1 MTFTFP
7 HFGSLTYVFEILLR
21 ELGRNDLLLPKKP
34 SKKTSELGSRYS
46 PEFVCTPFKLTLG
59 TFIEMLDMGAD
70 ELGIG
75 GGNMYCRFGLYWPV
89 QRLILEDL
97 GYDFKY
103 SPIPIYDK
111 PLNIVKSLQAISNDL
126 TVWEA
131 IQALRTTWIK
141 TRHIE
146 LVDKFHFKYRTLEL
160 EKGLAD
166 RLADETHRKIVEIE
180 KLGELRKYSK
190 KLPKLFANNIETDK
204 EKEKDAIRI
213 GVCGEIYVALEPA
226 LNLDVHR
233 KLNEL
238 GVITKNCVSLGM
250 LIDFGRKINP
260 FKTLPYKKA
269 RKVAKP
275 YIGQR
280 CGGEAQENIGDIIL
294 YKRKKW
300 EGLVHLYPFT
310 CMPEIIT
317 RSIAPQVS
325 KEYEMPFLSLVVDEH
340 TAEAGFQT
348 RLEAFVDLLR
358 RKKQKIASS

>member
-1 MTFTFP
+1 MPFTYP

-21 ELGRNDLLLPKKP
+21 KLGREDILLPKKP

-59 TFIEMLDMGAD
+59 TFIEMLDQGAD

-97 GYDFKY
+97 GYEFKY
-103 SPIPIYDK
+103 YPIPVYDK
-111 PLNIVKSLQAISNDL
+111 PLNIVKSLQAISSGL

-131 IQALRTTWIK
+131 IKAFRTTWVK
-141 TRHIE
+141 TRYIE
-146 LVDKFHFKYRTLEL
+146 LVDKLHYKYRTLET
-160 EKGLAD
+160 EKGSADKLAD
-166 RLADETHRKIVEIE
+166 KTHREIVEIE
-180 KLGELRKYSK
+180 SLGKLRHYGK
-190 KLPKLFANNIETDK
+190 KLPRIFANTIEIDK
-204 EKEKDAIRI
+204 SIEKEAIKI

-226 LNLDVHR
+226 MNLDVHR

-238 GVITKNCVSLGM
+238 GVITKNCVSFGM

-260 FKTLPYKKA
+260 FKTLQYQKA
-269 RKVAKP
+269 RKAAKP

-280 CGGEAQENIGDIIL
+280 CGGETQENIGDIIL
-294 YKRKKW
+294 YKKDKW
-300 EGLVHLYPFT
+300 DGLVHLYPFT

-325 KEYEMPFLSLVVDEH
+325 KEYDMPFLSLVIDEH
-340 TAEAGFQT
+340 TGEAGFQT

-358 RKKQKIASS
+358 RKKKKIVT

>member
-1 MTFTFP
+1 M
-7 HFGSLTYVFEILLR
+7 I
-21 ELGRNDLLLPKKP
+21 PKKP
-34 SKKTSELGSRYS
+34 TRKTSELGSRHS

-89 QRLILEDL
+89 QKLILEDL
-97 GYDFKY
+97 GYDFKFY
-103 SPIPIYDK
+103 PIPIYDK
-111 PLNIVKSLQAISNDL
+111 PLNIVKSIQAVSKDL

-131 IQALRTTWIK
+131 IKAFRMTWIK
-141 TRHIE
+141 TRYIE
-146 LVDKFHFKYRTLEL
+146 LVDKLHFKYRTLEL
-160 EKGLAD
+160 EKRQAD
-166 RLADETHRKIVEIE
+166 RLTKETHRKIVEM
-180 KLGELRKYSK
+180 KGLGNLRRYGKQI
-190 KLPKLFANNIETDK
+190 PELFAKTIEIDK
-204 EKEKDAIRI
+204 EKQRNTIRI
-213 GVCGEIYVALEPA
+213 GVCGEIYVALEPT

-238 GVITKNCVSLGM
+238 GVITENTVSFGM

-260 FKTLPYKKA
+260 FTTLHYQKA

-300 EGLVHLYPFT
+300 DGLVHLYPFT

-325 KEYEMPFLSLVVDEH
+325 KEYDMPFLSLVIDEH
-340 TAEAGFQT
+340 TGEAGYQT
-348 RLEAFVDLLR
+348 RLEAFVDLLHI
-358 RKKQKIASS
+358 KKEKIAARKNN